1 MRAQLR
7 TKRIWFDTIGSSLA
21 DEADQGERPIIL
33 ALHGG
38 PGIDH
43 SSVRPSVAP
52 LGDLGQILLIDQC
65 GHGRSDYGEPK
76 DWTVESWA
84 SDIAE
89 LCEVL
94 EVTRP
99 ILFGSS
105 FGAMVALAVA
115 GLFPELPSALVISN
129 SGAGLIDH
137 EATKEAFRRLGGDDV
152 ADIAW
157 QSLEHPSP
165 EASEAYN
172 EVCLP
177 FYSHRPGA
185 AEFARSLFAS
195 SIRTPEVGTHFQ
207 STIKSLQP
215 GRHAATVLCP
225 TLILCGADDVMVPE
239 PVARGLL
246 GLFSPSVAKLEL
258 VPDAGHFLYRDNPE
272 HAYRV
277 LRSFIEQPG

>member
-1 MRAQLR
+1 MRAKLK

-21 DEADQGERPIIL
+21 DDAERGERPTIL
-33 ALHGG
+33 VLHGG

-43 SSVRPSVAP
+43 SPVRPTVTP
-52 LGDLGQILLIDQC
+52 LADLGQILLIDQC
-65 GHGRSDYGEPK
+65 GHGRSDYGRPD
-76 DWTVESWA
+76 DWTVEAWA

-89 LCEVL
+89 LCDVL
-94 EVTRP
+94 EVTKP

-115 GLFPELPSALVISN
+115 GMFPELPSALVISN
-129 SGAGLIDH
+129 SGAGIIDH
-137 EATKEAFRRLGGDDV
+137 DATKEAFRRLGGDAV

-165 EASEAYN
+165 EASEAYH
-172 EVCLP
+172 EACLP

-185 AEFARSLFAS
+185 AEFARSMFAS

-207 STIKSLQP
+207 STIKSLRP
-215 GRHAATVLCP
+215 DRHAATVVCP
-225 TLILCGADDVMVPE
+225 TLILVGSDDVMVPE
-239 PVARGLL
+239 PVAHILHGF
-246 GLFSPSVAKLEL
+246 FSPSVATLDL

-277 LRSFIEQPG
+277 LRSFIAQQA

>member
-1 MRAQLR
+1 MRAQLG

-21 DEADQGERPIIL
+21 DESGQGERSTIL

-52 LGDLGQILLIDQC
+52 LADLGQILLIDQC
-65 GHGRSDYGEPK
+65 GHGRSDYGQPE
-76 DWTVESWA
+76 DWTLESWA
-84 SDIAE
+84 SDVAE
-89 LCEVL
+89 LCDVL

-115 GLFPELPSALVISN
+115 GIFPELPSALVISN

-137 EATKEAFRRLGGDDV
+137 EATKEAFQRIGGDDV

-157 QSLEHPSP
+157 RFLEHPSP
-165 EASEAYN
+165 EASEAYSKF
-172 EVCLP
+172 CLP
-177 FYSHRPGA
+177 FYSRRPGA
-185 AEFARSLFAS
+185 AEFTQSLFAS
-195 SIRTPEVGTHFQ
+195 AIRTPEVGTQFQ

-239 PVARGLL
+239 PVARSLL
-246 GLFSPSVAKLEL
+246 GLFSPLVAKLEL

-277 LRSFIEQPG
+277 LRSFIEKPG